1 LKTLLGSWQHGRV
14 FLKTIPCHP
23 KDVKHLVLARVV
35 LHNFLSVADLRYADE
50 SYGDRYHNGRLS
62 AGQWRQDISER
73 DARLAVS
80 KTWLPK
86 WAKMPHMQRKI
97 AITRGSFFNNECNVP
112 WQEEYFL
119 EPE

>member
-73 DARLAVS
+73 DISTFCFQDMA
-80 KTWLPK
+80 PK
-86 WAKMPHMQRKI
+86 MGQNASHAAKDRNYQRK
-97 AITRGSFFNNECNVP
+97 FF
-112 WQEEYFL
+112 
-119 EPE
+119 